1 MKKYAI
7 GKFDLF
13 DGVCTVIIVEAMD
26 GLEAI
31 KIGIEN
37 DKDTDLYSSVEEAL
51 NYYANCD
58 MPVSEPVEI

>member
-7 GKFDLF
+7 GKFNNF
-13 DGVCTVIIVEAMD
+13 EGVCTVIIVEAKD
-26 GLEAI
+26 ALEAI

-37 DKDTDLYSSVEEAL
+37 DKDTDLYSSIEEAL
-51 NYYANCD
+51 IYYSNCD